1 MKITKRMLK
10 RLVQEELSHV
20 IRIKEGMIDREDEAA
35 GMAAQGVEDITGP
48 DLERWK
54 GSEGLKLDDPNEKIE
69 DLKSMIMSAVSFE
82 DLKIQLQ
89 DMQDEGAPEDVSK
102 L

>member
-1 MKITKRMLK
+1 
-10 RLVQEELSHV
+10 
-20 IRIKEGMIDREDEAA
+20 
-35 GMAAQGVEDITGP
+35 
-48 DLERWK
+48 
-54 GSEGLKLDDPNEKIE
+54 
-69 DLKSMIMSAVSFE
+69 MIMSAVSFE